1 MNSKDFN
8 EQNNNLINSNE
19 MKNNDL
25 LASNEFM
32 FNFNKG
38 KFLWKE
44 LMKINTKY
52 IERSGEISLITPYVQ
67 NILYSRL
74 TLDNIDMLS
83 EEYIVQLV
91 TLLQLT
97 GQYLVYTQRML
108 EEENDI

>member
-52 IERSGEISLITPYVQ
+52 INLKYYNYNFLIYK
-67 NILYSRL
+67 NI
-74 TLDNIDMLS
+74 
-83 EEYIVQLV
+83 
-91 TLLQLT
+91 
-97 GQYLVYTQRML
+97 
-108 EEENDI
+108 